1 VVHQQVYLQEQDLL
15 VEVVVRVEV
24 QIHQVP
30 QTLVLLIEVVAV
42 VELVVIHQM
51 QQQEPVVQEWLF

>member
-1 VVHQQVYLQEQDLL
+1 
-15 VEVVVRVEV
+15 
-24 QIHQVP
+24 
-30 QTLVLLIEVVAV
+30 VLAV